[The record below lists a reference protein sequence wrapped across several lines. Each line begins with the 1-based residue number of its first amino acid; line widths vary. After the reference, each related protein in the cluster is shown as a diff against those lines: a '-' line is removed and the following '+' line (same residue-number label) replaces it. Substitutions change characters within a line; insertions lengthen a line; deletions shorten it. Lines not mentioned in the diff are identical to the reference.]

1 MGGGGAFSTPRDY
14 MAFLQALLNGGALH
28 GVRILRPE
36 TVAMMMQNQIGELNV
51 QEMRSAQP
59 PYSRSFDQF
68 PGQQHKWGL
77 SFDINMQPG
86 PNGRSAGSIS
96 WAGLLNCYFW
106 LDPVKHVTGA
116 LFTQVLP
123 FYDERVVALY
133 GAFERG
139 LYAGLALSPRDRT
152 STFWRTI
159 MYAITG
165 ITGKVGGALAR
176 SLLAERLPVRA
187 VLRDE
192 AKAAEWRTRG
202 CDVALA
208 EMDDAASL
216 TSAFKGAAGVF
227 ILPPSEFD
235 PEPGFPEAKRVIAA
249 VTAALAEARPG
260 KVVCLSTIGADAP
273 HENLLTQRTL
283 MEHSLEEIGLPVTF
297 LRPGWFMENA
307 LWDVP
312 SARDEGV
319 LRSFLQPVDKL
330 FPMVATQDV
339 GRLAAA
345 LLREDWIGMRVV
357 ELEGPARVSPNDL
370 ARAFAAVLKRPVR
383 VETVPRESWEQI
395 FRSQGTQNPLPR
407 IRMLDGFNEG
417 WIEFSDHGRSAVKGT
432 TTLDSV
438 IAELV
443 EASRAKAAA

>member
-1 MGGGGAFSTPRDY
+1 MSPARSSLRFCPSSTSGSSRSTASSSAASTP
-14 MAFLQALLNGGALH
+14 GS
-28 GVRILRPE
+28 PE
-36 TVAMMMQNQIGELNV
+36 PA
-51 QEMRSAQP
+51 RS
-59 PYSRSFDQF
+59 
-68 PGQQHKWGL
+68 
-77 SFDINMQPG
+77 
-86 PNGRSAGSIS
+86 
-96 WAGLLNCYFW
+96 
-106 LDPVKHVTGA
+106 
-116 LFTQVLP
+116 
-123 FYDERVVALY
+123 
-133 GAFERG
+133 
-139 LYAGLALSPRDRT
+139 T

-165 ITGKVGGALAR
+165 ITGNVGGALAR
-176 SLLAERLPVRA
+176 TLLAERLPVRA

-192 AKAAEWRTRG
+192 VKAAEWRTGG

-208 EMDDAASL
+208 EMDDPASL
-216 TSAFKGAAGVF
+216 TSAFRGAAGVF

-235 PEPGFPEAKRVIAA
+235 PEPGFPEARRVIAA

-273 HENLLTQRTL
+273 HENLLTQRAL
-283 MEHSLEEIGLPVTF
+283 MEQSLEQIGLPVTF

-319 LRSFLQPVDKL
+319 LRSFLQPADKL

-345 LLREDWIGMRVV
+345 LLLEDWTGSRII

-370 ARAFAAVLKRPVR
+370 ARAFATVLERPVR

-417 WIEFSDHGRSAVKGT
+417 WIEFSDYGRSAVKDT

-443 EASRAKAAA
+443 EASRAKAAAYHDRDFPPGLPTQPAARNGGGCVCPAAATSSKGHHHGINHHTG

>member
-1 MGGGGAFSTPRDY
+1 
-14 MAFLQALLNGGALH
+14 
-28 GVRILRPE
+28 
-36 TVAMMMQNQIGELNV
+36 
-51 QEMRSAQP
+51 
-59 PYSRSFDQF
+59 
-68 PGQQHKWGL
+68 
-77 SFDINMQPG
+77 
-86 PNGRSAGSIS
+86 
-96 WAGLLNCYFW
+96 
-106 LDPVKHVTGA
+106 
-116 LFTQVLP
+116 
-123 FYDERVVALY
+123 
-133 GAFERG
+133 
-139 LYAGLALSPRDRT
+139 
-152 STFWRTI
+152 

-165 ITGKVGGALAR
+165 ITGKVGGVLAR
-176 SLLAERLPVRA
+176 GLLAEKVPVRA

-192 AKAAEWRTRG
+192 AKAAEWRARG

-216 TSAFKGAAGVF
+216 TSAFRGAAGVF
-227 ILPPSEFD
+227 ILPPSDFD

-249 VTAALAEARPG
+249 VTAALADARPG
-260 KVVCLSTIGADAP
+260 KVVCLSTIGVDAP

-283 MEHSLEEIGLPVTF
+283 MEQSLEKIGLPVTL

-312 SARDEGV
+312 SARDAGV
-319 LRSFLQPVDKL
+319 LRSFLQPADKL

-370 ARAFAAVLKRPVR
+370 ARAFAAVLERPVR
-383 VETVPRESWEQI
+383 VEAVPRESWEQI
-395 FRSQGTQNPLPR
+395 FRSQGAQYPLLR

-432 TTLDSV
+432 VTLDSV

-443 EASRAKAAA
+443 EASRAKTAT